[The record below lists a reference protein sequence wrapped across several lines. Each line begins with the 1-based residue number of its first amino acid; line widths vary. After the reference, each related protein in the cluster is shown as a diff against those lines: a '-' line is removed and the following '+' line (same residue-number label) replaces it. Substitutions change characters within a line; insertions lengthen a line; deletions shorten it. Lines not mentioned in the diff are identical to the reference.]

1 MGMVKLAEYR
11 DIEGQSRA
19 ERVVLETAP
28 MRIGYSSLTTPLE
41 LARVSPGWEC
51 AGSVARWTDGYWSV
65 RWQDDRGS
73 YQGRMFNLETGEA
86 EARALFVK
94 WTSR

>member
-1 MGMVKLAEYR
+1 MGMIKIAEYR
-11 DIEGQSRA
+11 DIEGQPRA
-19 ERVVLETAP
+19 ERKVLETAS
-28 MRIGYSSLTTPLE
+28 MRIGYSSLTAPLE
-41 LARVSPGWEC
+41 LARVSAGWEC

-65 RWQDDRGS
+65 RWADDRGAF
-73 YQGRMFNLETGEA
+73 QGRMFNLETGEV